1 MGFDLAQLQLMP
13 ALGKFVEAIGQQM
26 SGTNATYNGNVQL
39 PSFLGAAAVAQQNQS
54 AQSNTGFQQLTSFMG
69 QSQAVTAA
77 GAVQLIATQ
86 ARMKAIAATATAK
99 RFQVWPTGVVT
110 PGPEQIAEC
119 AAHWSTWG
127 PARLK
132 QYWAQANAY
141 TASINGQLTQAG
153 ALDQQIAG
161 ALIKVVTDTLGG
173 FLQKK
178 LTGDGGSAGLPVTP
192 AAPGTVPG
200 TGSRPVTLPAFTGGG
215 ADLAGGAGGL
225 GGTVPAGAGLAGA
238 GGFAGAG
245 GVGGAGSG
253 GFSPA
258 SINGSV
264 NAAGAVSLAGGAAGT
279 AGALGLGAA
288 PATGAVAGTRAG
300 MAGGMM
306 PMTGAGA
313 HRAAGGERA
322 ASTWLNEDD
331 DPWGADGDAP
341 TGVVG

>member
-1 MGFDLAQLQLMP
+1 MTAPKSYMGFDLAQLQLMP

-26 SGTNATYNGNVQL
+26 AGTNATYNGNVQL
-39 PSFLGAAAVAQQNQS
+39 SSFLGAAATAQQNQS

-178 LTGDGGSAGLPVTP
+178 LTGDAGSAAL
-192 AAPGTVPG
+192 PGTLPG
-200 TGSRPVTLPAFTGGG
+200 TGARPVTLPAPAGTGGS
-215 ADLAGGAGGL
+215 AEF
-225 GGTVPAGAGLAGA
+225 GGTVPAGAGVTGLAGVA
-238 GGFAGAG
+238 GVGGFTGSG
-245 GVGGAGSG
+245 GVGGGVGGGSG
-253 GFSPA
+253 GFAPA
-258 SINGSV
+258 SV
-264 NAAGAVSLAGGAAGT
+264 NPAGAVSLAGGAAGA

-288 PATGAVAGTRAG
+288 PAAVAGTRAG

-306 PMTGAGA
+306 PMSGAGA
-313 HRAAGGERA
+313 QRAAGGERT
-322 ASTWLNEDD
+322 ASTWLNEDE
-331 DPWGADGDAP
+331 DPWGADGEAP
-341 TGVVG
+341 AGVVA